1 MDPFANERKEMV
13 ETQLRRRG
21 VSDERVLAAMEK
33 VPRHLFVPEDQQ
45 DRAYWDGPLPIG
57 SGQTISQPYVVALTC
72 ELLEISPEDTVL
84 DIGAG
89 SGYAAAVLGELAAS
103 VISIERLPEL
113 ADLARTN
120 LEAAGYGNV
129 EVLCADGTLG
139 CPDKAPFDA
148 IAVAAGA
155 PTVPESLKQQ
165 LKVGGRLVIPVGP
178 TRRMQDLVRVRRI
191 SETEFNTDDLGG
203 VAYVPLVGAEGWAED
218 S

>member
-1 MDPFANERKEMV
+1 MDPFANVRKEMV
-13 ETQLRRRG
+13 DTQLRRRG
-21 VSDERVLAAMEK
+21 IRDERVLATMQK
-33 VPRHLFVPEDQQ
+33 VPRHLFVPEDQR

-72 ELLEISPEDTVL
+72 ELLEIGQEDIVL

-89 SGYAAAVLGELAAS
+89 SGYAAAVLAELATR
-103 VISIERLPEL
+103 VVSIERLPEL
-113 ADLARTN
+113 CQQAQDN
-120 LEAAGYGNV
+120 LRKAGYGNV
-129 EVLCADGTLG
+129 VVLCTDGTLG

-155 PTVPESLKQQ
+155 PAVPDSLKQQ

-191 SETEFNTDDLGG
+191 TEETFKTDDLGG
-203 VAYVPLVGAEGWAED
+203 VAYVPLVGAEGWSEGN
-218 S
+218 